1 MEDKVL
7 ETVVNSVKFTFEKD
21 FLVKPLEPTMIKRK
35 YTEQVPNGKKDEE
48 GNNLYDTKEVVKE
61 EESDFEKGIV
71 ISIPTVYDGS
81 ITCGNIVVYPKKFAK
96 EFDLFKDSKL
106 VKSYDIIAIEKK

>member
-7 ETVVNSVKFTFEKD
+7 ETVVSSVKFTFEKD

-35 YTEQVPNGKKDEE
+35 YTEQIPNGKKDEE

-106 VKSYDIIAIEKK
+106 VRPYDIIAIEKK

>member
-7 ETVVNSVKFTFEKD
+7 ETVVSSVKFTFEKD

>member
-7 ETVVNSVKFTFEKD
+7 ETVVSSVKFTFEKD

-48 GNNLYDTKEVVKE
+48 GNNLYDAKEVVKE

-106 VKSYDIIAIEKK
+106 VRPYDIIAIEKK